1 MGLIKSA
8 KSAISETLKEQW
20 KEVIRSE
27 NMDNNLL
34 MVKKTTESGVITK
47 DSTIIVAPGQCA
59 FIYDNGKIL
68 DATAEDGIYT
78 FDESTSPSFF
88 GGQFGEVFKEMW
100 DRFTYNGGTFKEQYV
115 FFLNT
120 KEILDN
126 KFGTTSPIPYQDW
139 SHPYLN
145 EMTGQMMP
153 LAVEV
158 IGHGSYT
165 FKISDPALFMNNI
178 AGTAERYTKEEI
190 VDQMRAEVTSVFR
203 NILNELG
210 NSENKV
216 PLYELDSQTD
226 EIVEMMKEKVFD
238 EPIRNRGLKIETFI
252 IEQARASEDSE
263 TRIKEYEFSASSHMQ
278 KGKLVDSYAE
288 AVKGAANNEAGSLNG
303 FMGIGIMNMNT
314 GNLFGNVAADTM
326 NVQPQ
331 AAQSNRQDNWK
342 CTCGVEN
349 TGKFCSECGNPK
361 EKKCPK
367 CEAVNSSE
375 AKFCKECGEKL

>member
-1 MGLIKSA
+1 MGLIKAA

-20 KEVIRSE
+20 KEVIRCE
-27 NMDNNLL
+27 NMDNDLL
-34 MVKKTTESGVITK
+34 MIKKTTESGVITK

-68 DATAEDGIYT
+68 DATAEEGIYT
-78 FDESTSPSFF
+78 FDESSSPSFF

-100 DRFTYNGGTFKEQYV
+100 DRFTYNGGTLKEQYV

-158 IGHGSYT
+158 IGHGNYT
-165 FKISDPALFMNNI
+165 FRISDPALFMNNI
-178 AGTAERYTKEEI
+178 AGTAEIYTKEEL
-190 VDQMRAEVTSVFR
+190 VSQMKTEVTAVFR
-203 NILNELG
+203 NILNELCNNEHKIG
-210 NSENKV
+210 
-216 PLYELDSQTD
+216 LLELDSQTD
-226 EIVEMMKEKVFD
+226 EIIEMMKEKVFD
-238 EPIRNRGLKIETFI
+238 EPIRNRGLKIESFI
-252 IEQARASEDSE
+252 IEQARASENSQA
-263 TRIKEYEFSASSHMQ
+263 RIKEYEFSASSHMQ

-288 AVKGAANNEAGSLNG
+288 AVKGAANNEAGPLNG
-303 FMGIGIMNMNT
+303 FMGIGMMNMNT
-314 GNLFGNVAADTM
+314 GNLFGNVAASTM

-331 AAQSNRQDNWK
+331 AAQSNKEGNWK
-342 CTCGVEN
+342 CVCGVEN
-349 TGKFCSECGNPK
+349 TGKFCSECGKPK

-367 CEAVNSSE
+367 CEVVNSSE

>member
-1 MGLIKSA
+1 MGLIKAA

-20 KEVIRSE
+20 KEVIRCE
-27 NMDNNLL
+27 DMDNNLL

-68 DATAEDGIYT
+68 DATAEEGIYT
-78 FDESTSPSFF
+78 FDESSSPSFF
-88 GGQFGEVFKEMW
+88 GGQFGAVFKEMW

-126 KFGTTSPIPYQDW
+126 KFGTTSPVPYQDW

-145 EMTGQMMP
+145 EMTGQITP

-158 IGHGSYT
+158 IGHGNYT
-165 FKISDPALFMNNI
+165 FRISDPAIFMNNI
-178 AGTAERYTKEEI
+178 AGTADRYTKEEL
-190 VDQMRAEVTSVFR
+190 VSQMKTEVTAVFR

-210 NSENKV
+210 SNEYKIG
-216 PLYELDSQTD
+216 LLELDSQTD
-226 EIVEMMKEKVFD
+226 EIIEMMKEKVFD
-238 EPIRNRGLKIETFI
+238 EPIRNRGLKIETFV
-252 IEQARASEDSE
+252 IEQARASENSQA
-263 TRIKEYEFSASSHMQ
+263 RIKEYEFSASSHLQ

-303 FMGIGIMNMNT
+303 FMGIGMMNMNT
-314 GNLFGNVAADTM
+314 GNLFGNVAAGTM
-326 NVQPQ
+326 NIQPQ
-331 AAQSNRQDNWK
+331 TVQKNVENNWK

-349 TGKFCSECGNPK
+349 DGKFCKECGNPK

-367 CEAVNSSE
+367 CETVNSSE
-375 AKFCKECGEKL
+375 TKFCKECGEKL

>member
-1 MGLIKSA
+1 MGLIKAA

-20 KEVIRSE
+20 KEVIRCE
-27 NMDNNLL
+27 NMDNNIL

-59 FIYDNGKIL
+59 FIYDNGKVI

-78 FDESTSPSFF
+78 FDESSSPSFF

-145 EMTGQMMP
+145 EMTGQIMP

-158 IGHGSYT
+158 IGHGNYT
-165 FKISDPALFMNNI
+165 FRISDPALFMNNI
-178 AGTAERYTKEEI
+178 AGTADIYTKEEI
-190 VDQMRAEVTSVFR
+190 VNQMKSEVTSVFR
-203 NILNELG
+203 NILNELC
-210 NSENKV
+210 NSEHKV

-226 EIVEMMKEKVFD
+226 EIIEMMKEKVFD

-252 IEQARASEDSE
+252 IEQARASEE
-263 TRIKEYEFSASSHMQ
+263 AAARIKEYEFSASSHMQ

-303 FMGIGIMNMNT
+303 FMGIGMMNMNT
-314 GNLFGNVAADTM
+314 GNLFGNVAAGAM
-326 NVQPQ
+326 NVEPRT
-331 AAQSNRQDNWK
+331 AQTEHGDNWK
-342 CTCGVEN
+342 CKCGAIN
-349 TGKFCSECGNPK
+349 TGKFCSECGTPK

-367 CEAVNSSE
+367 CDTVNSSE